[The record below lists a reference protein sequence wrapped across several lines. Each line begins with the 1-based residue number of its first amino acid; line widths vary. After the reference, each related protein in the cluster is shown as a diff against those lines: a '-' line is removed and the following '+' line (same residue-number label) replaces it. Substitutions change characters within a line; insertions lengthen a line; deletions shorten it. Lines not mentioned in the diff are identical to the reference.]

1 MFMYIYDEISNFIL
15 INPKTKIMRTVA
27 RIFLSLLFLF
37 IIQNAYSQLD
47 GGAFNSTGSGFSVV
61 SLNDYQ
67 SLGVNPANL
76 GWMKDDHKM
85 HLGLFEFGMS
95 IYSEPLTKSMV
106 FNDLLGSS
114 ANFTS
119 QSERN
124 EAIQR
129 FTDTELLINVSN
141 TLFGISFQDEK
152 IGGFA
157 FAIRQKVS
165 WHSTLNEQA
174 SEFLFEGYNSPYFDS
189 IVVSPGGDTIGYTT
203 DPTAASR
210 LYNPT
215 DISHLFY
222 NEFVLGYGRTLVNT
236 ENFKFSAGIDL
247 KLLQGFGIMNYNS
260 ITVTEVEGYQA
271 LGPAYGVK
279 YSEPTPSQLTGS
291 GWQTAGMG
299 FGMDIGLSFEIY
311 KKTRVAISLNDIGSI
326 NWDGNVY
333 EGENVPIWKIETPGI
348 DNYNIFSE
356 SGGII
361 ADNDNLGKWKGLPNK
376 KVSTPMHIRG
386 GASYQAM
393 DQLSFGLELLFPL
406 GAEDLPGAFIK
417 PYYAAGAQY
426 SPAKWFQLS
435 AGFSYGGGYGLNIP
449 LGFSF
454 RPIND
459 ENTMWEMGFASRDI
473 LTWFKSENP
482 VVSLAFGFL
491 RFGF

>member
-1 MFMYIYDEISNFIL
+1 
-15 INPKTKIMRTVA
+15 MRIGIRV
-27 RIFLSLLFLF
+27 LLCMLVLC
-37 IIQNAYSQLD
+37 AVPRVYSQLD

-61 SLNDYQ
+61 SLGDYQ

-76 GWMKDDHKM
+76 GWMKDDHKL
-85 HLGLFEFGMS
+85 HLGLFEFGIS

-106 FNDLLGSS
+106 FKDLIGNSADFSTKSQRND
-114 ANFTS
+114 
-119 QSERN
+119 
-124 EAIQR
+124 AIKR

-141 TLFGISFQDEK
+141 TLFGVSFQDEK

-157 FAIRQKVS
+157 FAVRQRVS

-189 IVVSPGGDTIGYTT
+189 IVALPNGDTIGYTT
-203 DPTAASR
+203 DPEAASK

-222 NEFVLGYGRTLVNT
+222 NEFVIGYGRKLVNM
-236 ENFKFSAGIDL
+236 ENFKFYAGIDF
-247 KLLQGFGIMNYNS
+247 KILQGFGIMQYNS

-279 YSEPTPSQLTGS
+279 YDEPTPSELTGS

-299 FGMDIGLSFEIY
+299 FGVDIGLSFEIY

-326 NWDGNVY
+326 TWDGNVY

-361 ADNDNLGKWKGLPNK
+361 ADNDNLGKWIGLKDK
-376 KVSTPMHIRG
+376 KVSTPMNLRF
-386 GASYQAM
+386 GANHQIVE
-393 DQLSFGLELLFPL
+393 QLSVGLEFLIPL
-406 GAEDLPGAFIK
+406 GEQDLPGAYIK
-417 PYYAAGAQY
+417 PYYAGGVQY
-426 SPAKWFQLS
+426 NPAKWFQLS
-435 AGFSYGGGYGLNIP
+435 SGLSYGGGYGLNIP
-449 LGFSF
+449 VGLTF
-454 RPIND
+454 RPMHA
-459 ENTMWEMGFASRDI
+459 ENSLWEMGFASRDV

-482 VVSLAFGFL
+482 VVSLVFGFL